1 MTGLREAVAHDV
13 PTLLKKWGH
22 ILPFDSLAN
31 SAQYSVF
38 SRKGFVCHKRAGGR
52 SWQCSVGSRQEIEDR
67 GRRSEG
73 GGRFAASISGVGDP
87 VAWEREAREDVQGAV

>member
-38 SRKGFVCHKRAGGR
+38 SRKGFVCHKRE
-52 SWQCSVGSRQEIEDR
+52 SRCDE
-67 GRRSEG
+67 SLV
-73 GGRFAASISGVGDP
+73 ASG
-87 VAWEREAREDVQGAV
+87 